1 MEVTAG
7 IAVQAWPLQLDLQ
20 LEGLVPADCKSVVE
34 EEVHRKNSVADSKH
48 QYGWV
53 WGELREA
60 VGIAG
65 LLGRPPLSGIL
76 LAGWT
81 YSTRD
86 DSLMWTGLSRL
97 TLLG

>member
-1 MEVTAG
+1 MTAG
-7 IAVQAWPLQLDLQ
+7 IALPAWLLQLDLQ
-20 LEGLVPADCKSVVE
+20 LEGLVPADCKSVVG
-34 EEVHRKNSVADSKH
+34 EEVHRKNSVADSRH

-76 LAGWT
+76 LVGWT

-86 DSLMWTGLSRL
+86 NSLMWTGLFRL
-97 TLLG
+97 ALLG